1 MNKACHTHQWVAWQM
16 WMYVWCDHVSC
27 ESCLYVSCQYVS
39 CVSRHYVPC
48 MSYLYKSCVINL
60 VLLSIYVMC
69 RAYHVL
75 MHYVCLL
82 FMRIFWLRVS
92 CVYEW
97 CVICV
102 QRSCIMSVCRL
113 WVWYAYTLCVISVMR
128 LCVMCVISSSD
139 CGRGPSMWFM
149 CHACHDMHV
158 RHACATCMCE
168 WFIRTPIHS
177 EMQSNTVPLPGCIH
191 ARRIKR
197 GMSCS
202 IKKAHLT
209 SKGYGRYGRYRDR
222 YVHVTRF
229 IWKYERRLIHVT
241 RFLPT

>member
-113 WVWYAYTLCVISVMR
+113 WVWYAYTLCVISLCVISVMP

-158 RHACATCMCE
+158 RHACATCMCDMHVRHACANDS
-168 WFIRTPIHS
+168 FAHPSTQKCRATPCHFQGVF
-177 EMQSNTVPLPGCIH
+177 MR
-191 ARRIKR
+191 A
-197 GMSCS
+197 
-202 IKKAHLT
+202 A
-209 SKGYGRYGRYRDR
+209 
-222 YVHVTRF
+222 
-229 IWKYERRLIHVT
+229 
-241 RFLPT
+241 